1 VLYGKATERQ
11 IYIIGE
17 KIAYSAERYR
27 PTGHRGCYRDL
38 LARANHSLTGRRRS
52 LPSREEEECF
62 GGTAARRLGHATPPS
77 HSTTGPP
84 PCSTSAPPGRTTGA
98 WTRWSRGGCKSEERS
113 GLCAALESH
122 RAASPEP
129 GTMPDDAPSRT
140 PPTAKPVPRAEPPR
154 LARATSHPEPRPL
167 TGLPELETLAGEHRH
182 HQLSYCVVGAA
193 LRSSLS

>member
-1 VLYGKATERQ
+1 MVKLLNARFTLSEKKLPTAWIATDQRDIEDAIEIWLPERIIVL
-11 IYIIGE
+11 
-17 KIAYSAERYR
+17 
-27 PTGHRGCYRDL
+27 RDADDRCL
-38 LARANHSLTGRRRS
+38 RAKRRNVLEAPLPVAWAMPRRRHT
-52 LPSREEEECF
+52 R
-62 GGTAARRLGHATPPS
+62 PP
-77 HSTTGPP
+77 GPP

-98 WTRWSRGGCKSEERS
+98 GTRWSKGGCKSEERS

-129 GTMPDDAPSRT
+129 RTMPDDAPSRT
-140 PPTAKPVPRAEPPR
+140 PPTAKRAPRAEPPR

-193 LRSSLS
+193 LRSSIS